1 MSGIEE
7 WIPDVILFN
16 IGGNDTTSGDF
27 TQSVYQQEVVAMVQ
41 KLHTEYPDAYMVWT
55 HTNSSAGNYAV
66 SAMSDAGI
74 LKEDYMK
81 VAIIPK
87 VGADGTVGANGHNS
101 LATHISTAEILADT
115 LESWGYKRQY
125 DNILFEDYE
134 SILQKF

>member
-1 MSGIEE
+1 
-7 WIPDVILFN
+7 
-16 IGGNDTTSGDF
+16 
-27 TQSVYQQEVVAMVQ
+27 
-41 KLHTEYPDAYMVWT
+41 MVWT